1 MACHWTWHSVQRLSE
16 KCHPKKG
23 RRQMMP
29 SCCSCTE
36 VAWDGGLKGW
46 ALRRGSTC
54 TLLRPSSRSEF
65 LPLLHMMHRMMHA
78 AAQSQRCSPASGCI
92 CAQLLPPSRGCC
104 PNAAF
109 VAQHCMA
116 ERLQSASS
124 MPVRKHYS
132 CATAEVSLSA
142 AAKRQLFISYLTS
155 RSHFSLVG
163 DTKTSIKGN

>member
-1 MACHWTWHSVQRLSE
+1 
-16 KCHPKKG
+16 
-23 RRQMMP
+23 MMP
-29 SCCSCTE
+29 SCCSCTG
-36 VAWDGGLKGW
+36 ATWDGDWRAGLSAAAVW
-46 ALRRGSTC
+46 RGSTC

-65 LPLLHMMHRMMHA
+65 LLLLRMMHLMMHA

-92 CAQLLPPSRGCC
+92 CAQLLPPSRGCW

-109 VAQHCMA
+109 VAQHCTA

-155 RSHFSLVG
+155 RSRFSLVG
-163 DTKTSIKGN
+163 DTKTRIKGN